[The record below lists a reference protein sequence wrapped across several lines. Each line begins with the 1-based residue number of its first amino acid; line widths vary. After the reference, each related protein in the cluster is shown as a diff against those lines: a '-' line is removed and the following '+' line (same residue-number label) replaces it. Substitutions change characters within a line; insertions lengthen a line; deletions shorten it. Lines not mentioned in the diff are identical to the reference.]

1 MDKMVIWYE
10 SEQKCTI
17 LLKTIRSK
25 PKIWIWS
32 ESLHSGHWIE
42 SYLKENKQ
50 ELRERHSSEGPEK
63 AHQWELMASTVAV
76 SVAVSQNS

>member
-17 LLKTIRSK
+17 SLKTIWSE
-25 PKIWIWS
+25 PKIWVWS

-50 ELRERHSSEGPEK
+50 ELRERRSSEGSEK
-63 AHQWELMASTVAV
+63 VHQWELMASTVTI